1 MEKKDWKRFFV
12 STDKFIEIIE
22 GMEFPTGTFDD
33 LIGHKLIKLEEN
45 YVETYLEINDSHRQ
59 PFGLVHGG
67 VYSAMAESAISYGA
81 SINQKSIWAGVNNN
95 TDFIASATDGILV
108 LKAKPIKLGKRS
120 QLWEAEIFNK
130 KILCAKSTVRM
141 TNLGNK

>member
-1 MEKKDWKRFFV
+1 M
-12 STDKFIEIIE
+12 STDKYKEIIE
-22 GMEFPTGTFDD
+22 GMEFLPGTFDD
-33 LIGHKLIKLEEN
+33 LIGHTIVQLKDN
-45 YVETYLEINDSHRQ
+45 YVETSLKINESHLQ

-81 SINQKSIWAGVNNN
+81 SLNQKSIWAGVNNN
-95 TDFIASATDGILV
+95 TDFIASATSGTLV

-120 QLWEAEIFNK
+120 QLWEAEIFNDK
-130 KILCAKSTVRM
+130 TLCAKSTVRM

>member
-1 MEKKDWKRFFV
+1 M
-12 STDKFIEIIE
+12 STDKYVKIIE
-22 GMEFPTGTFDD
+22 GMEFPNDTFDG
-33 LIGHKLIKLEEN
+33 LIGHKLVVLEEN
-45 YVETYLEINDSHRQ
+45 YVETKLKINKSHLQ

-95 TDFIASATDGILV
+95 TDFIASATKGTLI

-120 QLWEAEIFNK
+120 QLWEAEIFNDEK
-130 KILCAKSTVRM
+130 LCAKSTVRM
-141 TNLGNK
+141 SNLGNK

>member
-1 MEKKDWKRFFV
+1 M
-12 STDKFIEIIE
+12 STDKYIKIIE
-22 GMEFPTGTFDD
+22 GMEFPEDTFDG
-33 LIGHKLIKLEEN
+33 LIGHKLVQLQDN
-45 YVETYLEINDSHRQ
+45 YVETKLEINESHLQ

-95 TDFIASATDGILV
+95 TDFIASATTGTLI

-120 QLWEAEIFNK
+120 QLWEAEIYNNEK
-130 KILCAKSTVRM
+130 LCSKTTVRLS
-141 TNLGNK
+141 NLGNK

>member
-1 MEKKDWKRFFV
+1 M
-12 STDKFIEIIE
+12 STDKYVKIIE
-22 GMEFPTGTFDD
+22 GMEFPNDTFDG
-33 LIGHKLIKLEEN
+33 LIGHKLVQLEEN
-45 YVETYLEINDSHRQ
+45 YVETKLEINESHLQ

-95 TDFIASATDGILV
+95 TDFIASATKGTLI

-120 QLWEAEIFNK
+120 QLWEAEIFNDK
-130 KILCAKSTVRM
+130 TLCAKSTVRM
-141 TNLGNK
+141 SNLGNK

>member
-1 MEKKDWKRFFV
+1 M
-12 STDKFIEIIE
+12 STDKYIKIIE
-22 GMEFPTGTFDD
+22 GMEFPEETFDG
-33 LIGHKLIKLEEN
+33 LIGHKLVQLQDN
-45 YVETYLEINDSHRQ
+45 YVETKLEINESHLQ

-95 TDFIASATDGILV
+95 TDFIASATTGTLI

-130 KILCAKSTVRM
+130 NILCAKSTVRM

>member
-1 MEKKDWKRFFV
+1 M
-12 STDKFIEIIE
+12 STDKYVKIIE
-22 GMEFPTGTFDD
+22 GMEFPNDTFDG
-33 LIGHKLIKLEEN
+33 LIGHKLVQLEEN
-45 YVETYLEINDSHRQ
+45 YVETKLEINGSHLQ

-95 TDFIASATDGILV
+95 TDFIASATKGTLI

-120 QLWEAEIFNK
+120 QLWEAEIFNDDT
-130 KILCAKSTVRM
+130 LCAKSTVRM

>member
-1 MEKKDWKRFFV
+1 M
-12 STDKFIEIIE
+12 STDKYVKIIE
-22 GMEFPTGTFDD
+22 GMEFPNDTFDG
-33 LIGHKLIKLEEN
+33 LIGHKLVQLEEN
-45 YVETYLEINDSHRQ
+45 YVETKLEINESHLQ

-95 TDFIASATDGILV
+95 TDFIASATKGTLI

-120 QLWEAEIFNK
+120 QLWEAEIFNNDT
-130 KILCAKSTVRM
+130 LCSKSTVRM
-141 TNLGNK
+141 TNLGNKWSLNHL

>member
-1 MEKKDWKRFFV
+1 M
-12 STDKFIEIIE
+12 STDKYVKIIE
-22 GMEFPTGTFDD
+22 GMEFPNDTFDGI
-33 LIGHKLIKLEEN
+33 IGHKLVQLEEN
-45 YVETYLEINDSHRQ
+45 YVETKLEINESHLQ

-95 TDFIASATDGILV
+95 TDFIASATKGTLI

-120 QLWEAEIFNK
+120 QLWEAEIFNDDT
-130 KILCAKSTVRM
+130 LCAKSTVRM
-141 TNLGNK
+141 SNLGNK

>member
-1 MEKKDWKRFFV
+1 M
-12 STDKFIEIIE
+12 STDKYLKIIE
-22 GMEFPTGTFDD
+22 GMEFPNDTFDG
-33 LIGHKLIKLEEN
+33 LIGHKLVQLEEN
-45 YVETYLEINDSHRQ
+45 YVETKLEINESHLQ

-95 TDFIASATDGILV
+95 TDFIASATKGTLI

-120 QLWEAEIFNK
+120 QLWEAEIFNDK
-130 KILCAKSTVRM
+130 TLCAKSTVRM
-141 TNLGNK
+141 SNLGNK

>member
-1 MEKKDWKRFFV
+1 M
-12 STDKFIEIIE
+12 STDKYVKIIE
-22 GMEFPTGTFDD
+22 GMEFPNDSFDG
-33 LIGHKLIKLEEN
+33 LIGHKLVQLEEN
-45 YVETYLEINDSHRQ
+45 YVETKLEINESHLQ

-95 TDFIASATDGILV
+95 TDFIASATKGTLI

-120 QLWEAEIFNK
+120 QLWEAEIYNDET
-130 KILCAKSTVRM
+130 LCAKSTVRM

>member
-1 MEKKDWKRFFV
+1 M
-12 STDKFIEIIE
+12 STDKYVKIIE
-22 GMEFPTGTFDD
+22 GMEFPNDTFDG
-33 LIGHKLIKLEEN
+33 LIGHKLVQLEEN
-45 YVETYLEINDSHRQ
+45 YVETKLKINASHLQ

-95 TDFIASATDGILV
+95 TDFIASAKKGTLI

-120 QLWEAEIFNK
+120 QLWEAEIFNDDT
-130 KILCAKSTVRM
+130 LCAKSTVRM
-141 TNLGNK
+141 SNLGNK

>member
-1 MEKKDWKRFFV
+1 M
-12 STDKFIEIIE
+12 STDKYVKIIE
-22 GMEFPTGTFDD
+22 GMEFPNDTFDG
-33 LIGHKLIKLEEN
+33 LIGHKLVQLEEN
-45 YVETYLEINDSHRQ
+45 YVETKLEINESHLQ

-95 TDFIASATDGILV
+95 TDFIASATKGTLI

-120 QLWEAEIFNK
+120 QLWEAEIFNNDK
-130 KILCAKSTVRM
+130 LCAKSTVRM

>member
-1 MEKKDWKRFFV
+1 M
-12 STDKFIEIIE
+12 STDKYTEIIE
-22 GMEFPTGTFDD
+22 GMEFLPGTFDD
-33 LIGHKLIKLEEN
+33 LIGHSIIELKEN
-45 YVETYLEINDSHRQ
+45 YVETNLVINESHLQ

-81 SINQKSIWAGVNNN
+81 SINQKAIWAGVNNN
-95 TDFIASATDGILV
+95 TDFIASAKQGTLI

-120 QLWEAEIFNK
+120 QLWEAEIFNN

>member
-1 MEKKDWKRFFV
+1 M
-12 STDKFIEIIE
+12 STDKYLKIIE
-22 GMEFPTGTFDD
+22 GMEFPNDTFDG
-33 LIGHKLIKLEEN
+33 LIGHKLVVLEEN
-45 YVETYLEINDSHRQ
+45 YVETKLKINKSHLQ

-95 TDFIASATDGILV
+95 TDFIASATKGTLI

-120 QLWEAEIFNK
+120 QLWEAEIFNDEK
-130 KILCAKSTVRM
+130 LCAKSTVRM
-141 TNLGNK
+141 SNLGNK

>member
-1 MEKKDWKRFFV
+1 M
-12 STDKFIEIIE
+12 STDKYVKIIE
-22 GMEFPTGTFDD
+22 GMEFPNDTFDG
-33 LIGHKLIKLEEN
+33 LIGHKLVQLEEN
-45 YVETYLEINDSHRQ
+45 YVETKLEINESHLQ

-95 TDFIASATDGILV
+95 TDFIASATKGTLI

-120 QLWEAEIFNK
+120 QLWEAVIFNDDT
-130 KILCAKSTVRM
+130 LCAKSTVRM

>member
-1 MEKKDWKRFFV
+1 M
-12 STDKFIEIIE
+12 STDKYIKIIE
-22 GMEFPTGTFDD
+22 GMEFPEDTFDG
-33 LIGHKLIKLEEN
+33 LIGHKLVQLQDN
-45 YVETYLEINDSHRQ
+45 YVETKLEINESHLQ

-95 TDFIASATDGILV
+95 TDFIASATTGTLI

-130 KILCAKSTVRM
+130 NILCAKSTVRM

>member
-1 MEKKDWKRFFV
+1 M
-12 STDKFIEIIE
+12 STDKYVKIIE
-22 GMEFPTGTFDD
+22 GMEFPNDTFDG
-33 LIGHKLIKLEEN
+33 LIGHKLVQLEEN
-45 YVETYLEINDSHRQ
+45 YVETKLEINESHLQ

-95 TDFIASATDGILV
+95 TDFIASATKGTLI

-120 QLWEAEIFNK
+120 QLWEAEIFNNDT
-130 KILCAKSTVRM
+130 LCAKSTVRM
-141 TNLGNK
+141 SNLGNK

>member
-1 MEKKDWKRFFV
+1 M
-12 STDKFIEIIE
+12 STDKYVKIIE
-22 GMEFPTGTFDD
+22 GMEFPNDTFDG
-33 LIGHKLIKLEEN
+33 LIGHKLVQLEEN
-45 YVETYLEINDSHRQ
+45 YVETKLEINESHLQ

-95 TDFIASATDGILV
+95 TDFIASATKGTLI

-120 QLWEAEIFNK
+120 QLWEAEIFNNDT
-130 KILCAKSTVRM
+130 LCSKSTVRM